1 MAGSSFSRRS
11 RRRVVALGSAILIS
25 AVCLAGPIGSAG
37 AADSDIKAA
46 VPSDQIFTV
55 IVTRHGVRSIT
66 NTPGDYEWAS
76 WTKDSDVTQPE
87 DFGRLTEHGYQL
99 MTLMGGFYANNAGI
113 KVDCDPQG
121 VFVNADKVQR
131 TLLTAQALV
140 KGLCP
145 NVEIPIFHEK
155 MSASDPIFNGAAWL
169 SGLGRIDAGAS
180 SRAVAAVAGSPPST
194 IVMSHAEDFSIFQRI
209 LDRRCDSPKPCA
221 PDTHSVPP
229 KPSAPVATG
238 ASTIEYMNEGLAE
251 LGGPLA
257 KASTYAEDVFLEYAQ
272 CRPTAEIAPS
282 PHDAPPLD
290 DETLRTDLGAGMRL
304 HVRAYDA
311 NARNAYNPL
320 VRGGTL
326 LAHIVGMLDQKA
338 GREGVLKD
346 LVTPPEVTDKTTLAM
361 FSGHDTQ
368 LGALGGILDARWAP
382 EGGIVSN
389 DMPPGSALVFDLFR
403 AKSGEYGVR
412 LRFAAMTLD
421 QFRRNVRIDE
431 NSIRMTNV
439 TYAGCRG
446 GWCVVPLAQFES
458 LALTLQAQ
466 GLVDNDWPSY
476 SSEPPKDPKD
486 PKILEVLEDPP
497 WTQCKPKP

>member
-1 MAGSSFSRRS
+1 MAGSFFSRRS
-11 RRRVVALGSAILIS
+11 RRRLVALGSAILIS

-46 VPSDQIFTV
+46 APDATQPIITV
-55 IVTRHGVRSIT
+55 IFTRHGVRSISNIPVNYW
-66 NTPGDYEWAS
+66 NTPENYKWAP
-76 WTKDSDVTQPE
+76 WAPVE
-87 DFGRLTEHGYQL
+87 ELFLTEHGYQL
-99 MTLMGGFYANNAGI
+99 MTLMGGFYVQDAGI
-113 KVDCDPQG
+113 KVDCDHQG
-121 VFVNADKVQR
+121 VFVYADKAQR

-145 NVEIPIFHEK
+145 KVEIPIFHEK
-155 MSASDPIFNGAAWL
+155 DTSASDPIFNGAAWL
-169 SGLGRIDAGAS
+169 AGRIDAGAS

-194 IVMSHAEDFSIFQRI
+194 IVMSHAEDFSMFQRI
-209 LDRRCDSPKPCA
+209 LDRRCDSQKSC
-221 PDTHSVPP
+221 
-229 KPSAPVATG
+229 APVATG
-238 ASTIEYMNEGLAE
+238 ASTIEHKIEGLWE

-282 PHDAPPLD
+282 LHDAPPLD
-290 DETLRTDLGAGMRL
+290 DETLRTDLQAGMRL
-304 HVRAYDA
+304 HVLAYGA

-326 LAHIVGMLDQKA
+326 LAHVVAMLDQKA
-338 GREGVLKD
+338 GREVLKHV
-346 LVTPPEVTDKTTLAM
+346 VTPAEVTDKTTLVI

-368 LGALGGILDARWAP
+368 LGALGGILDAHWSPDAHWGP
-382 EGGIVSN
+382 EGGIVPD

-403 AKSGEYGVR
+403 DESGEYGVR

-421 QFRRNVRIDE
+421 QFRTNVRID
-431 NSIRMTNV
+431 NDSIHMTNV
-439 TYAGCRG
+439 TYAGCRAG
-446 GWCVVPLAQFES
+446 GCIVPLAQFES

-476 SSEPPKDPKD
+476 SHEPPPPEK
-486 PKILEVLEDPP
+486 LENPE
-497 WTQCKPKP
+497 WTEAKCKSAP